1 MSKEKQKRG
10 LRTST
15 IAHALWQSAHAQT
28 LDAHHDTRCTSDE
41 SMHTH
46 FLKRRRRVLCCI
58 FLLGRATNECTCACV
73 IDVSCA
79 LAKSDIISTLKP
91 CMADIK
97 RIPGRQVTKH
107 ELCMRVPS
115 CHRQAHMQTATPTHK
130 NIQQK
135 HDVARYVRVDQNR
148 ARARAERAAERKSP
162 CLVC

>member
-1 MSKEKQKRG
+1 MRNRHEIGRKTGQMSKEKQKRG

-97 RIPGRQVTKH
+97 RILADRSQSTNCACACQVVTGRHT
-107 ELCMRVPS
+107 C
-115 CHRQAHMQTATPTHK
+115 RQRHPLTRISSK
-130 NIQQK
+130 NMTSQ
-135 HDVARYVRVDQNR
+135 DMS
-148 ARARAERAAERKSP
+148 E
-162 CLVC
+162 